1 MIHRIRGEL
10 VAIEEQSVLIETG
23 NLCYEVFV
31 SDAVRD
37 RIGERGIGAQV
48 ELHTYHYLTS
58 EPTKAVPYLLG
69 FESETQRAF
78 FERLLEVP
86 RIGPLMALRM
96 MMLPVATLAKA
107 IEIQD
112 TRVLQSL
119 PGVGK
124 QKARDIIA
132 TLQGKLGQFV
142 DIKELEA
149 EVPVERPLSDVEADA
164 LEILSQLGF
173 SRSDAL
179 KSISAILTEEAELD
193 SAEEVVRRVFA
204 SR

>member
-1 MIHRIRGEL
+1 
-10 VAIEEQSVLIETG
+10 
-23 NLCYEVFV
+23 
-31 SDAVRD
+31 
-37 RIGERGIGAQV
+37 
-48 ELHTYHYLTS
+48 
-58 EPTKAVPYLLG
+58 
-69 FESETQRAF
+69 
-78 FERLLEVP
+78 
-86 RIGPLMALRM
+86 
-96 MMLPVATLAKA
+96 
-107 IEIQD
+107 
-112 TRVLQSL
+112 VLQSL